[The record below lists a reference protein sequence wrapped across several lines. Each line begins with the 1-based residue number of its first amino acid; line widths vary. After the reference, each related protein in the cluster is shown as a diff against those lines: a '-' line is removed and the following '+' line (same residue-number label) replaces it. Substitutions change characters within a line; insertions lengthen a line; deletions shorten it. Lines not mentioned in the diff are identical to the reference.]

1 MREDYRTDDAN
12 SSDGPGRGHA
22 RRKFLKLTVAGAGLG
37 ALAGPAVLSTAGR
50 ASAVTAP
57 LTSFTHPGILHNS
70 SDLARI
76 KSRVGAGTAP
86 WYAGYQQLAASGY
99 SSSSYSMAGP
109 YATVS
114 RGSSGYGGNDALWS
128 DANAAYQNALMW
140 VITGD
145 TAHATKALQIIKG
158 WSTTL
163 TLINGSEAE
172 LAGGIYGAKLAAAAE
187 IMHYTAPSGSWT
199 SSQIAR
205 TVAMFEDVFV
215 PVIEGYD
222 DSGWGLMCL
231 RGMFQIGV
239 FCDNLT
245 VFNAAY
251 NAFYTNNCCS
261 LGRMINST
269 GQCTE
274 SGRDQQH
281 TQLILGALAEVCETA
296 WIQGLDLYGAADKRL
311 LSGFEYKASYSLGN
325 NVDFT
330 PWGGCKVTYN
340 TISSEN
346 RGEFRPIYEMGHNHY
361 VKRLG
366 GWAGYTSQAAAR
378 LRPEGAAFQCD
389 HPGFG
394 TLLYTR

>member
-1 MREDYRTDDAN
+1 MNDELTADAGQ
-12 SSDGPGRGHA
+12 GPA
-22 RRKFLKLTVAGAGLG
+22 RRKFLKLTVIGAGLA
-37 ALAGPAVLSTAGR
+37 ALPAAALATAGPA
-50 ASAVTAP
+50 SAITSP

-70 SDLARI
+70 TDLARI
-76 KSRVGAGTAP
+76 KSKVAAGTAP
-86 WYAGYQQLAASGY
+86 WLAGYNQLTASSY
-99 SSSSYSMAGP
+99 SSSSYSMTGP
-109 YATVS
+109 YATVQ
-114 RGSSGYGGNDALWS
+114 RGTAGYSGNDALWT

-140 VITGD
+140 TITGT
-145 TAHATKALQIIKG
+145 TAHATKALQIIKA
-158 WSTTL
+158 WSSTL
-163 TLINGSEAE
+163 TLITGTEAK
-172 LAGGIYGAKLAAAAE
+172 LAAGIYGAKLAAAAE
-187 IMHYTAPSGSWT
+187 IMRYTAPSGSWT
-199 SSQIAR
+199 SSQIAQ

-222 DSGWGLMCL
+222 DSGWGVMCV

-245 VFNAAY
+245 VFNSAY
-251 NAFYTNNCCS
+251 NAFYTNSCCS

-281 TQLILGALAEVCETA
+281 TQNILGALAEICETG
-296 WIQGLDLYGAADKRL
+296 WIQGLDLYGAADSRL
-311 LSGFEYKASYSLGN
+311 LSGFEYTASYNLGN
-325 NVDFT
+325 TVAYT

-340 TISSEN
+340 TISSSY
-346 RGEFRPIYEMGHNHY
+346 RGEFRPIYEMVYNHY

-366 GWAGYTSQAAAR
+366 GWAGYTSQVAAN